1 MKKSRDFSM
10 APLALAALLAVS
22 AMGTAHATV
31 DNAQRNLIGI
41 WDEALNRNPTTSN
54 TTAVTNWRLNPSAA
68 FNGVANAFNGTAR
81 LRFTTTEAAGTFACS
96 GSLLPGGQYVLTAA
110 HCVDGLINM
119 TVTFGFY
126 NNVALET
133 RTVTSYTQHPGWIAT
148 NGALDTGADMALVR
162 LNAPVTTLNAYYL
175 STTNDVGKEQ
185 LITGYGATSTGS
197 STSGASFNDSAYGHY
212 GYNVADVESSVVFA
226 AWDASNPGADTY
238 TAPTY
243 GVTYVSDFDGIGSQY
258 NTLDRMKLIT
268 GSNAWTSG
276 LALDNNREAII
287 AGGDSGGGDFIWD
300 AVSGKWLLSAV
311 HSWGWQF
318 CQGRI
323 TSPTCDFQ
331 TGNNTSYGDLSGS
344 TATFTHIA
352 WIESVVGNSVTVPIP
367 EPGTYAMMALG
378 LLAIGAKLRRR
389 QRG

>member
-22 AMGTAHATV
+22 AIGTAHATV
-31 DNAQRNLIGI
+31 DNAQRDLIGI
-41 WDEALNRNPTTSN
+41 WNDALDRNPTTSN

-81 LRFTTTEAAGTFACS
+81 LRFTTTESAGTFACS

-119 TVTFGFY
+119 TVTFGFH

-185 LITGYGATSTGS
+185 LITG
-197 STSGASFNDSAYGHY
+197 
-212 GYNVADVESSVVFA
+212 
-226 AWDASNPGADTY
+226 
-238 TAPTY
+238 
-243 GVTYVSDFDGIGSQY
+243 
-258 NTLDRMKLIT
+258 
-268 GSNAWTSG
+268 SNAWTSG

-318 CQGRI
+318 CPGRI

-352 WIESVVGNSVTVPIP
+352 WIESVIGNSVTVPIP
-367 EPGTYAMMALG
+367 
-378 LLAIGAKLRRR
+378 
-389 QRG
+389 